1 MTDYILKMENI
12 TKSFPGVKALKDVCL
27 EVRRGSVH
35 ALLGENGAGK
45 STLIKILNGIYKADS
60 GDIYFNGVRTRIA
73 NTLDAFHQGISF
85 VFQELNL
92 ISTLTVAENIFLG
105 RPMSTSMG
113 LVDRKQMK
121 KQAQEILDSLSF
133 NINANSLVQDLSVA
147 EKQMVEIARALSG
160 DVQFIVMDE
169 PSATLTKKELELL
182 FQTIRMLKQRGVTV
196 LYISHRLEEV
206 FELCDQATVL
216 RDGSVVNTYPIEGLT
231 RARLIRDM
239 VGRSMDQEFPPRTL
253 CASEEE
259 VLRVEHLSTSQKL
272 RDVNFRLKKGE
283 ILGFAGL
290 VGSGRTEVMRALF
303 GADTRI
309 SGDFYVGGQKVRIH
323 TPRDA
328 MRQGIALLPEDRK
341 DQGLAL
347 RYSVGRNTTFAN
359 LPAVSGSPLNLIL
372 DSKKEEKV
380 AWHYV
385 KTLKTKTPSIRR
397 ECQFLSGGN
406 QQKVVLA
413 KWLFAGMDILILDE
427 PTRGIDV
434 GAKYD
439 IYCLMDQLVREGKSI
454 ILISSEMPEVIALCD
469 RVLVMND
476 GQIKA
481 ELTGP
486 QINSETILEY
496 AV

>member
-1 MTDYILKMENI
+1 
-12 TKSFPGVKALKDVCL
+12 
-27 EVRRGSVH
+27 
-35 ALLGENGAGK
+35 
-45 STLIKILNGIYKADS
+45 
-60 GDIYFNGVRTRIA
+60 
-73 NTLDAFHQGISF
+73 
-85 VFQELNL
+85 
-92 ISTLTVAENIFLG
+92 
-105 RPMSTSMG
+105 
-113 LVDRKQMK
+113 
-121 KQAQEILDSLSF
+121 
-133 NINANSLVQDLSVA
+133 
-147 EKQMVEIARALSG
+147 
-160 DVQFIVMDE
+160 
-169 PSATLTKKELELL
+169 
-182 FQTIRMLKQRGVTV
+182 
-196 LYISHRLEEV
+196 
-206 FELCDQATVL
+206 
-216 RDGSVVNTYPIEGLT
+216 
-231 RARLIRDM
+231 
-239 VGRSMDQEFPPRTL
+239 
-253 CASEEE
+253 
-259 VLRVEHLSTSQKL
+259 
-272 RDVNFRLKKGE
+272 
-283 ILGFAGL
+283 
-290 VGSGRTEVMRALF
+290 
-303 GADTRI
+303 
-309 SGDFYVGGQKVRIH
+309 
-323 TPRDA
+323 